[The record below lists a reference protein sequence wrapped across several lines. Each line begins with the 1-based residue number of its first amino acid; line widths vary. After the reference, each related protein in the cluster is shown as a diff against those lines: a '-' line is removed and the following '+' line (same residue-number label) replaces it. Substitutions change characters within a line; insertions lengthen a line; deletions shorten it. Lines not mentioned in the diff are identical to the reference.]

1 MTIAGGSTGFRLEQS
16 VQYGKVPG
24 GASWEGRLYLDLLLP
39 EAQSMVL
46 RPAVVYIHGGGWAE
60 GSRADGLYPW
70 LCPLLAAHGFVA
82 ATVTHRLSRSAPFP
96 AQIHDVKAAIR
107 FLRGNAEKYGID
119 PTRIGVW
126 GDSTGGH
133 LAALLGT
140 SAGVP
145 ALEGDCGSPGQS
157 SRVQAVIARCA
168 PADFH
173 TYRVSDD
180 DWRAEVFY
188 RLFGGLICEHED
200 LAHLASPVSHV
211 RSGVP
216 PFLIV
221 HGTRDETVPYH
232 QALAL
237 AEALRSHGGDV
248 TLNTIDGVYHNLLPD
263 IDAVW
268 GNEPWT
274 NLGYDALE
282 FFTRHLTAADYPG
295 NSPA

>member
-1 MTIAGGSTGFRLEQS
+1 MTVVDAPTGFRLVQS

-39 EAQSMVL
+39 EAQSTV

-82 ATVTHRLSRSAPFP
+82 ATVTHRLSRSAAFP

-107 FLRGNAEKYGID
+107 FLRANAEEYRID
-119 PTRIGVW
+119 PARIGVW

-140 SAGVP
+140 SVEVP
-145 ALEGDCGSPGQS
+145 ELEGDCGSPGQS

-173 TYRVSDD
+173 SYRVSDD

-188 RLFGGLICEHED
+188 RFFGGPIFEHED

-221 HGTRDETVPYH
+221 HGTRDETVPYR
-232 QALAL
+232 QALTL
-237 AEALRSHGGDV
+237 ADALRAHRGDV
-248 TLNTIDGVYHNLLPD
+248 TLNTIDGAYHNLLPD
-263 IDAVW
+263 LDAAW

-274 NLGYDALE
+274 ALGYDALE
-282 FFTRHLTAADYPG
+282 FFTRHLTTPDHPKD
-295 NSPA
+295 SPA